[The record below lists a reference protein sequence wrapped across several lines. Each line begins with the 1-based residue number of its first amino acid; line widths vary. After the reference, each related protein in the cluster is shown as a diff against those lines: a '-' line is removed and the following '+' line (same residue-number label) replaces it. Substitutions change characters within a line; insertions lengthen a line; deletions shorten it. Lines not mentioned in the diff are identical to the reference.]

1 MLVRLE
7 EAIKQKKF
15 VNDHIHASINLY
27 YTASQHLH
35 YLNRIL
41 KPYQLSI
48 QQFNILRILKG
59 RKGEPISVKKLT
71 DRMID
76 KMSNAS
82 RLVEKLRSKGL
93 VERRACQNDRRQ
105 VEVLI
110 TSEGIE
116 IVEKASIL
124 IEEGTMQ
131 YLSSLSGQD
140 AKELNTLLDKINQ

>member
-1 MLVRLE
+1 MRLQ

-27 YTASQHLH
+27 YTSSQHLH

-48 QQFNILRILKG
+48 QQFNILRILRG
-59 RKGEPISVKKLT
+59 RKGEPISVKQLT

-82 RLVEKLRSKGL
+82 RLVEKLKNKGL

-105 VEVLI
+105 VEVVI
-110 TSEGIE
+110 TSEGLAIIE
-116 IVEKASIL
+116 KTSAL
-124 IEEGTMQ
+124 IEDGTME
-131 YLSSLSGQD
+131 YLSSLSEQD
-140 AKELNTLLDKINQ
+140 AKSLNSLLDKINK